1 MSERQE
7 NEMQKCALITGAVRN
22 SGLGIAGK
30 FLSEGIPT
38 FITSRKAEDAEQI
51 AKELTEKFQ
60 VPCYGLAFSPLHAK
74 EETEALFAKVLEKG
88 FYVDSLICN
97 AADLGRFMD
106 PLTVEASRWEEV
118 LLTNV
123 MGYFVPARTA
133 AKQMM
138 EYGDPHTGTIVFVGS
153 INYKDALPERSA
165 YVTSKGAIRSMT
177 KALAI
182 DFGPYGIRVNCI
194 APGPIWT
201 TRYEEYNF
209 EETEKRRN
217 LVPLKTI
224 TTKEQMGNIAYFLS
238 TDMSQNMTGS
248 VVVVDGGMDCM
259 VAGGY

>member
-1 MSERQE
+1 
-7 NEMQKCALITGAVRN
+7 MQKCALITGAVRN
-22 SGLGIAGK
+22 SGLGIARK
-30 FLSEGIPT
+30 FLSEGVPT
-38 FITSRKAEDAEQI
+38 FITSRNAEDAKNM
-51 AKELTEKFQ
+51 AKELSEELGA
-60 VPCYGLAFSPLHAK
+60 PCFGLGFSPRNAK
-74 EETEALFAKVLEKG
+74 EETEAVFEQILKKG
-88 FYVDSLICN
+88 YYVDSLICN

-106 PLTVEASRWEEV
+106 PLTVEADRWEDV

-123 MGYFVPARTA
+123 MGYFLPARAA
-133 AKQMM
+133 AKQML
-138 EYGDPHTGTIVFVGS
+138 EYGDPKSGTIVFVGS

-182 DFGPYGIRVNCI
+182 DFGQYGIRVNCI

-201 TRYEEYNF
+201 TRYEEIDY
-209 EETEKRRN
+209 EETERRRN

-238 TDMSQNMTGS
+238 TEVSQNMTGS
-248 VVVVDGGMDCM
+248 VMVMDGGMDCL

>member
-1 MSERQE
+1 
-7 NEMQKCALITGAVRN
+7 MQKCALITGAVRN
-22 SGLGIAGK
+22 SGLGIARK
-30 FLSEGIPT
+30 FLSEGVPT
-38 FITSRKAEDAEQI
+38 FITSRNAEDAKNM
-51 AKELTEKFQ
+51 AKELSEELGA
-60 VPCYGLAFSPLHAK
+60 PCFGLGFSPRNAK
-74 EETEALFAKVLEKG
+74 EETEVVFEQILKKG
-88 FYVDSLICN
+88 YYVDSLICN

-106 PLTVEASRWEEV
+106 PLTVEADRWEDV

-123 MGYFVPARTA
+123 MGYFLPARAA
-133 AKQMM
+133 AKQML
-138 EYGDPHTGTIVFVGS
+138 EYGDPKSGTIVFVGS

-182 DFGPYGIRVNCI
+182 DFGQYGIRVNCI

-201 TRYEEYNF
+201 TRYEEIDY
-209 EETEKRRN
+209 EETERRRN

-238 TDMSQNMTGS
+238 TEVSQNMTGS
-248 VVVVDGGMDCM
+248 VMVMDGGMDCL